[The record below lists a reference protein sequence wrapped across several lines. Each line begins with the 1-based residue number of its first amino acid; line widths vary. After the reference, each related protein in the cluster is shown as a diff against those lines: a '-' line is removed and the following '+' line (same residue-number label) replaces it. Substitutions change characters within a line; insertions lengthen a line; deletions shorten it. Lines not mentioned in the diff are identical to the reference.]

1 MNDLDAS
8 KQKPNRR
15 MLRHASF
22 LCAAILA
29 CSVLATTR
37 SYMRSDSLT
46 LLDATICTD
55 EGLLSLQIP
64 LVRRAPSEQST
75 TQWTIYSRGK
85 NIWDD
90 NEGGGKATL
99 RSWMSMADQVGC
111 EGGMVGGFGY
121 WKGAWQSN
129 SRPGPFLVM
138 FTPIWAVVSVAFT
151 LVATFYLRRVQFRL
165 ATILLLMT
173 GVSVVLWLLT
183 LRAAT

>member
-1 MNDLDAS
+1 MNYLDAS
-8 KQKPNRR
+8 MQKPNRR
-15 MLRHASF
+15 LFRNAIF

-29 CSVLATTR
+29 CSVLATSR

-46 LLDATICTD
+46 FLDDTICTD

-85 NIWDD
+85 NIWDAND
-90 NEGGGKATL
+90 GDGKATL
-99 RSWMSMADQVGC
+99 RNWMSMLDQVGC

-138 FTPIWAVVSVAFT
+138 FTPIWAVISVAFT
-151 LVATFYLRRVQFRL
+151 LVATFYWRRIQFRL
-165 ATILLLMT
+165 ATILLVMA
-173 GVSVVLWLLT
+173 GVSAVLWLLT